1 MDTPAGL
8 TGTTLLLVAQK
19 GGKMIDK
26 KKELLMRLLKK
37 KYVVF
42 YLQKSLGVFIRRLR
56 INIYTG
62 GKWIKLVVLG
72 ILMSSFLFISFDKCG
87 IESVKSLYYN

>member
-1 MDTPAGL
+1 
-8 TGTTLLLVAQK
+8 
-19 GGKMIDK
+19 
-26 KKELLMRLLKK
+26 MRLLKK

-62 GKWIKLVVLG
+62 GKWIKLVVLA
-72 ILMSSFLFISFDKCG
+72 ILMSFLFISING
-87 IESVKSLYYN
+87 IGVDRKFIER

>member
-1 MDTPAGL
+1 
-8 TGTTLLLVAQK
+8 
-19 GGKMIDK
+19 MIDK

-72 ILMSSFLFISFDKCG
+72 ILMSFLFISFDKCG

>member
-1 MDTPAGL
+1 M
-8 TGTTLLLVAQK
+8 
-19 GGKMIDK
+19 
-26 KKELLMRLLKK
+26 KK

-56 INIYTG
+56 INIYTA

-72 ILMSSFLFISFDKCG
+72 ILMSFLSLFRSINVASKVLKVYII
-87 IESVKSLYYN
+87 IEVGRCS

>member
-1 MDTPAGL
+1 
-8 TGTTLLLVAQK
+8 
-19 GGKMIDK
+19 MIDK

-56 INIYTG
+56 INIYTAA
-62 GKWIKLVVLG
+62 KWIKLVVLA
-72 ILMSSFLFISFDKCG
+72 ILMSFLFISING
-87 IESVKSLYYN
+87 IGVDRKFIER

>member
-1 MDTPAGL
+1 
-8 TGTTLLLVAQK
+8 
-19 GGKMIDK
+19 MIDK
-26 KKELLMRLLKK
+26 KKELLRWLLKK

-56 INIYTG
+56 INIYTA

-72 ILMSSFLFISFDKCG
+72 ILMSFLFIFSFDKCG
-87 IESVKSLYYN
+87 IESVKSLYYNWSMCGFFRLILLIYIII

>member
-1 MDTPAGL
+1 ML
-8 TGTTLLLVAQK
+8 H
-19 GGKMIDK
+19 K
-26 KKELLMRLLKK
+26 KKRGNDEKKEVKIAEIARIGALLKK

-56 INIYTG
+56 INIYTA

-72 ILMSSFLFISFDKCG
+72 ILMSFLFISFDKCG

>member
-1 MDTPAGL
+1 
-8 TGTTLLLVAQK
+8 
-19 GGKMIDK
+19 MIDK

-42 YLQKSLGVFIRRLR
+42 YLQKSLGVFIRKLR

-72 ILMSSFLFISFDKCG
+72 ILMSFLFISFDKCG
-87 IESVKSLYYN
+87 IESVKVYIIIEVILW

>member
-1 MDTPAGL
+1 
-8 TGTTLLLVAQK
+8 
-19 GGKMIDK
+19 MIDK

-56 INIYTG
+56 INIYTE
-62 GKWIKLVVLG
+62 GKWIKLVVLE
-72 ILMSSFLFISFDKCG
+72 ILMSFLFIFRLINGTSKVLKVYII
-87 IESVKSLYYN
+87 IEVGRCS